1 MRASILLEDGTLLEG
16 MGHGAPGECMGEFV
30 FNTAMT
36 GYEEVVS
43 DPSYRGQIVVFTTS
57 HIGNTGITQA
67 DMESTGFQ
75 PSAFLCKEF
84 SRIHDNHR
92 AQESLEAYLT
102 RIGRFAVSNI
112 DTRFLTKHLREKGC
126 LMGIV
131 SLTDHNPQSLRAKL
145 NSAARI
151 EKNVSLWENSSTIKH
166 PKSTVPSERRWKV
179 AIIDFGIKNGIVQ
192 NLEQQGCQCHFFTP
206 RFRATDIEAIQP
218 DGLFL
223 SNGPGDPRTL
233 LENTE
238 LRTELSKLVV
248 KYPTFGICLGHQI
261 LGLLFGG
268 EVSKLPFG
276 HHAINHPVKVVRNSL
291 GEKVAERV
299 FITSQNH
306 NYHVNAESV
315 ESTFF
320 VTHVHGN
327 DGTVA
332 GMHHKSL
339 PLFFFQ
345 FHPEANPGP
354 HDAAILFSNFTNMME
369 AQNASIQ

>member
-1 MRASILLEDGTLLEG
+1 MLEDGTLLEG
-16 MGHGAPGECMGEFV
+16 TGHGTAGECIGEFV

-43 DPSYRGQIVVFTTS
+43 DPSYRGQVVVFTTS
-57 HIGNTGITQA
+57 HIGNTGITHT
-67 DMESTGFQ
+67 DMESARFQ
-75 PSAFLCKEF
+75 PGAFVCKEF

-92 AQESLEAYLT
+92 AQESLEAYLN
-102 RIGRFAVSNI
+102 RIGKFAVSNI

-131 SLTDHNPQSLRAKL
+131 SLIDHNPESLRTKL
-145 NSAARI
+145 NNAPRI
-151 EKNVSLWENSSTIKH
+151 ENDVSLWR
-166 PKSTVPSERRWKV
+166 KSPEETPTQTSNKSAAQWKV
-179 AIIDFGIKNGIVQ
+179 AVIDFGIKNGIVQ
-192 NLEQQGCQCHFFTP
+192 NLEEQGCQCHFFVP
-206 RFRATDIEAIQP
+206 PFRAADIEAIQP

-233 LENTE
+233 LEDSE
-238 LRTELSKLVV
+238 LRTELSKLVQ

-268 EVSKLPFG
+268 KVDKLQFG
-276 HHAINHPVKVVRNSL
+276 HHAINHPVKVVRNAE
-291 GEKVAERV
+291 GKKVPERV

-306 NYHVNAESV
+306 NYHVNPESI
-315 ESTFF
+315 ENAFF
-320 VTHVHGN
+320 VTHIHGN

-332 GMHHKSL
+332 GMHHRSL
-339 PLFFFQ
+339 PLFSVQ

-354 HDAAILFSNFTNMME
+354 HDAAELFSNFTKMME
-369 AQNASIQ
+369 STNASMQ